1 MIRKRFL
8 KIFWFYLPLVF
19 VLLFVLIPF
28 LWAVSLSFKT
38 QQEIIA
44 SNVSLLPKHFSFQ
57 SYVMAW
63 QSNNLNVFFKN
74 SLFVSLIATAFTVI
88 LTVANSYAIS
98 RYRFK
103 GKTFFTFLLLGTQLM
118 PVIMFVVPL
127 FLVFKSMHLINTLAS
142 LVIFYIVMQTPF
154 NTLLMRGFVNGI
166 PKEIDE
172 AAMIDGAS
180 RMKVIFQIIMPLLL
194 PGIVAVSA
202 FAFIG
207 CWNEFLVAF
216 SFVQSAEKFTIS
228 VGLKYMIGEYSVD
241 YSHLAAGSIIALIP
255 PIILFGF
262 IQKYLVAGL
271 SSGSVKG

>member
-1 MIRKRFL
+1 MIKKKIG
-8 KIFWFYLPLVF
+8 KIFWFYIPLILL
-19 VLLFVLIPF
+19 LLFVLIPF

-44 SNVSLLPKHFSFQ
+44 SHVSLLPRHFTFQ

-74 SLFVSLIATAFTVI
+74 SLFVSLIATAFTVV

-98 RYRFK
+98 RYRFR
-103 GKTFFTFLLLGTQLM
+103 GRTFFTFLLLGTQLM

-127 FLVFKSMHLINTLAS
+127 FLVFKSIHLINTLAS
-142 LVIFYIVMQTPF
+142 LIIFYIVMQTPF

-180 RMKVIFQIIMPLLL
+180 RMKVIFQIITPLLL

-216 SFVQSAEKFTIS
+216 SFIQSAGKFTIS